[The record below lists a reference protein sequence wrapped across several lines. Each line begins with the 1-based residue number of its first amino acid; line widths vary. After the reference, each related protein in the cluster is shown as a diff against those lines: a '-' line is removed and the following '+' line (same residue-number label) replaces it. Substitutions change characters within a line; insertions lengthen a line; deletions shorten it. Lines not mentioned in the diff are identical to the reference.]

1 MFLSA
6 ILAMRYNKL
15 TIFLGTIVSL
25 YVMTVVSAL
34 VGFGI
39 TSFIPPIYTYYA
51 AIVIMFLFGFKMFW
65 DAYRYTL
72 RTCIHAFPVILFY
85 MITYE
90 LKCIFNVKTI
100 SAEESTMC
108 YQFHSYA

>member
-1 MFLSA
+1 MIFFTA

-15 TIFLGTIVSL
+15 TIFLGSISSL
-25 YVMTVVSAL
+25 IIMTVISAL

-65 DAYRYTL
+65 DAYRYP
-72 RTCIHAFPVILFY
+72 RS
-85 MITYE
+85 
-90 LKCIFNVKTI
+90 N
-100 SAEESTMC
+100 
-108 YQFHSYA
+108 

>member
-1 MFLSA
+1 MLLVLA

-15 TIFLGTIVSL
+15 VILIGSVAAL
-25 YVMTVVSAL
+25 YIMTVVSAL

-65 DAYRYTL
+65 DAY
-72 RTCIHAFPVILFY
+72 
-85 MITYE
+85 
-90 LKCIFNVKTI
+90 K
-100 SAEESTMC
+100 
-108 YQFHSYA
+108 YALVFALWL